1 MLLSDTIYFTN
12 KLPVNVFHD
21 YYVPSLYYFEFL
33 VKRIIFNPEV
43 ENVYIILYF
52 YLIICVAFTIL
63 KNF

>member
-12 KLPVNVFHD
+12 KLPANVFHD

-52 YLIICVAFTIL
+52 LSV
-63 KNF
+63 